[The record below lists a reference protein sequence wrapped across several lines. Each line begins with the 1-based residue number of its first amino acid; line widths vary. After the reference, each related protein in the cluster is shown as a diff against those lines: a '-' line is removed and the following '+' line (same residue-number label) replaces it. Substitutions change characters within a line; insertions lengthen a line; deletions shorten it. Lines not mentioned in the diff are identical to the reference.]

1 MRNLLLTVYCLFG
14 CFAFVQGAAPLTVKV
29 DKRVELLSIACRLAD
44 YEEYSNPKN
53 QLYVADISAHFE
65 PYKNHP
71 LIECLRQLK
80 KENGIGYDAIA
91 FMAVS
96 IGQPP
101 AFDPIIP
108 FSEKPIPDSR
118 WSAESATK
126 CVALLQQ
133 FYDDAHCAEFFDTQ
147 KQRYEFYERQIA
159 KIYLH
164 NVDLAWME
172 RWFGTCENARY
183 NIIVAPGN
191 GTHCYGPKYT
201 DTRGVTD
208 YYAITGLF
216 TDKELDSA
224 AFSIDTPY
232 LIPLI
237 VHEFSHSFVNTV
249 VDRNL
254 HRLGKYA
261 DQIVRRSPETD
272 TYNHGETLLYESLVR
287 WFTKTSKPIT
297 QAKKPS
303 NANRIGIPRRDFP
316 GYSNWSTT
324 STSTNST
331 GTSTR
336 LSNRSQKN
344 SRNSTNGWQKTCN
357 GKSARPL

>member
-71 LIECLRQLK
+71 LIEYLRQLK

-147 KQRYEFYERQIA
+147 KQRYESSY
-159 KIYLH
+159 K
-164 NVDLAWME
+164 DW
-172 RWFGTCENARY
+172 
-183 NIIVAPGN
+183 
-191 GTHCYGPKYT
+191 
-201 DTRGVTD
+201 
-208 YYAITGLF
+208 
-216 TDKELDSA
+216 
-224 AFSIDTPY
+224 
-232 LIPLI
+232 
-237 VHEFSHSFVNTV
+237 
-249 VDRNL
+249 
-254 HRLGKYA
+254 
-261 DQIVRRSPETD
+261 
-272 TYNHGETLLYESLVR
+272 
-287 WFTKTSKPIT
+287 
-297 QAKKPS
+297 
-303 NANRIGIPRRDFP
+303 
-316 GYSNWSTT
+316 
-324 STSTNST
+324 
-331 GTSTR
+331 
-336 LSNRSQKN
+336 
-344 SRNSTNGWQKTCN
+344 
-357 GKSARPL
+357 

>member
-118 WSAESATK
+118 LSA
-126 CVALLQQ
+126 
-133 FYDDAHCAEFFDTQ
+133 
-147 KQRYEFYERQIA
+147 
-159 KIYLH
+159 
-164 NVDLAWME
+164 
-172 RWFGTCENARY
+172 
-183 NIIVAPGN
+183 
-191 GTHCYGPKYT
+191 
-201 DTRGVTD
+201 
-208 YYAITGLF
+208 
-216 TDKELDSA
+216 
-224 AFSIDTPY
+224 
-232 LIPLI
+232 
-237 VHEFSHSFVNTV
+237 
-249 VDRNL
+249 
-254 HRLGKYA
+254 
-261 DQIVRRSPETD
+261 
-272 TYNHGETLLYESLVR
+272 
-287 WFTKTSKPIT
+287 
-297 QAKKPS
+297 
-303 NANRIGIPRRDFP
+303 
-316 GYSNWSTT
+316 
-324 STSTNST
+324 
-331 GTSTR
+331 
-336 LSNRSQKN
+336 
-344 SRNSTNGWQKTCN
+344 
-357 GKSARPL
+357 

>member
-71 LIECLRQLK
+71 LIEYLRQLK

-172 RWFGTCENARY
+172 RWFGTYENARY

-191 GTHCYGPKYT
+191 GTHCYGPNYT

-287 WFTKTSKPIT
+287 AVVYKYLKAHHASEETFKRQQDWDTSQGFPWIQQLVDYLDQYEQHRDKYPT
-297 QAKKPS
+297 FESFAKK
-303 NANRIGIPRRDFP
+303 
-316 GYSNWSTT
+316 
-324 STSTNST
+324 
-331 GTSTR
+331 
-336 LSNRSQKN
+336 LQKFYKRMAEN
-344 SRNSTNGWQKTCN
+344 
-357 GKSARPL
+357 L

>member
-71 LIECLRQLK
+71 LIEYLRQLK

-108 FSEKPIPDSR
+108 FSEKPIPIPGCPPKAR
-118 WSAESATK
+118 PNG
-126 CVALLQQ
+126 VALLQQ

-237 VHEFSHSFVNTV
+237 VHDSAT
-249 VDRNL
+249 
-254 HRLGKYA
+254 
-261 DQIVRRSPETD
+261 
-272 TYNHGETLLYESLVR
+272 
-287 WFTKTSKPIT
+287 
-297 QAKKPS
+297 PS
-303 NANRIGIPRRDFP
+303 
-316 GYSNWSTT
+316 
-324 STSTNST
+324 
-331 GTSTR
+331 STR
-336 LSNRSQKN
+336 S
-344 SRNSTNGWQKTCN
+344 STATCTD
-357 GKSARPL
+357 

>member
-1 MRNLLLTVYCLFG
+1 
-14 CFAFVQGAAPLTVKV
+14 
-29 DKRVELLSIACRLAD
+29 
-44 YEEYSNPKN
+44 
-53 QLYVADISAHFE
+53 
-65 PYKNHP
+65 
-71 LIECLRQLK
+71 
-80 KENGIGYDAIA
+80 
-91 FMAVS
+91 
-96 IGQPP
+96 
-101 AFDPIIP
+101 
-108 FSEKPIPDSR
+108 
-118 WSAESATK
+118 
-126 CVALLQQ
+126 
-133 FYDDAHCAEFFDTQ
+133 
-147 KQRYEFYERQIA
+147 
-159 KIYLH
+159 
-164 NVDLAWME
+164 ME

-261 DQIVRRSPETD
+261 DQIVRRSPETN

-287 WFTKTSKPIT
+287 AVVYKYLKAHHASEETFKRQQDWDTSQGFPWIQQLVDHLDQYEQHRDKYPT
-297 QAKKPS
+297 FESFAKK
-303 NANRIGIPRRDFP
+303 
-316 GYSNWSTT
+316 
-324 STSTNST
+324 
-331 GTSTR
+331 
-336 LSNRSQKN
+336 LQKFYKRMAEN
-344 SRNSTNGWQKTCN
+344 
-357 GKSARPL
+357 L